1 MNLQVTHKPKR
12 DYGHFGHHPHHQKE
26 GESGLGGGGK
36 SPPWFQPPPI
46 SPDIPPLFYEDAHKA
61 EGNLAEENE
70 KLKLLPVVKS
80 LGEQGRNS
88 TDTFSKTY
96 LVQVSHLMVPC
107 WSVCPA

>member
-12 DYGHFGHHPHHQKE
+12 DYGHFGHQQKE
-26 GESGLGGGGK
+26 GESGLGGGK

-88 TDTFSKTY
+88 TVFLLDI
-96 LVQVSHLMVPC
+96 LILL
-107 WSVCPA
+107 